1 MIQKRQHG
9 PRVALATKDAPWN
22 GLRAHAFALLALLA
36 LLWQILSGTL
46 QALQISMPLRATLLD
61 GADVV
66 VVGDSNWHLVGRLV
80 SRFLEVSTL
89 VIARRL
95 WEAGFVRRR
104 WLISER

>member
-1 MIQKRQHG
+1 VIQKRQHG

-22 GLRAHAFALLALLA
+22 GLRTHAFALLA